1 MNKFYLNQ
9 TKIDMKKLVGKSLLI
24 VLAFSLASC
33 VESLTDVQ
41 QSTTPTIEIFKPL
54 TNDTVKVGKND
65 ISFQAS
71 DGSGGQGLSFYEI
84 YLNGKFVQRFEQNTD
99 GTNPQISLK
108 VDSTFLGTRIK
119 YSVKVY
125 NKNGRSKESKVQE
138 NIYVKDKIPNTPQNL
153 FLAKLNDFTV
163 SLLWDDASSNETGF
177 ELWRKDEGGGTYRR
191 IKTLPANTISTT
203 DGGLSAF
210 VVYYYRLRAF
220 NNSGYSEFSN
230 EVSTSNIAGGPWNL
244 IAEAIGSSLVNLKW
258 VDFAVNESGFII
270 ERTDPFTTEFKRV
283 AIVPPNTEEYQD
295 NSVSPSTGY
304 KYRVAYFTNTSISGY
319 SNEVSIS
326 TYYTDVAGPSNLTAS
341 LGINVVNL
349 KWDDN
354 TPLEKEVIVERKVGN
369 GQFQELIKLPADT
382 KTATDATVQRG
393 ITYQYRV
400 RQSLGT
406 RTYTPYSNTV
416 QILVQ

>member
-1 MNKFYLNQ
+1 MFLAAS
-9 TKIDMKKLVGKSLLI
+9 VF
-24 VLAFSLASC
+24 VLSGC
-33 VESLTDVQ
+33 VESLTDTQ
-41 QSTTPTIEIFKPL
+41 QSVSPTIEVLKPMS
-54 TNDTVKVGKND
+54 NDTVMVGKNE
-65 ISFQAS
+65 ISYQAAE
-71 DGSGGQGLSFYEI
+71 GSGGQGLSFYEL
-84 YLNGKFVQRFEQNTD
+84 YLNGKFNSRYEQNTD
-99 GTNPQISLK
+99 GTNPKIYLNI
-108 VDSTFLGTRIK
+108 DSTLLGSRIK

-125 NKNGRSKESKVQE
+125 NKSGRSKESKVQE
-138 NIYVKDKIPNTPQNL
+138 NIYVKDKAPNAPRNL

-163 SLLWDDASSNETGF
+163 SLLWDDVSTNETGF

-210 VVYYYRLRAF
+210 VVYYYKVRAF
-220 NNSGYSEFSN
+220 NNSGYSDFSN
-230 EVSTSNIAGGPWNL
+230 EVSTSNITGGPWNL
-244 IAEAIGSSLVNLKW
+244 TAEAIGSSLVNLKW
-258 VDFAVNESGFII
+258 IDFATNESGFII
-270 ERTDPFTTEFKRV
+270 ERTDPLTTEYKRL

-304 KYRVAYFTNTSISGY
+304 KYRVAYFTNSSVSGY

-326 TYYTDVAGPSNLTAS
+326 TYYTDVPGPSNLTVT

-354 TPLEKEVIVERKVGN
+354 TPLEKEVIVERRTGN
-369 GQFQELIKLPADT
+369 GQFQEIQKLSADT
-382 KTATDATVQRG
+382 KTATDATVQKG
-393 ITYQYRV
+393 NIYYYRV

-416 QILVQ
+416 SILVQ

>member
-1 MNKFYLNQ
+1 MLRN
-9 TKIDMKKLVGKSLLI
+9 LLFMFLAASVF
-24 VLAFSLASC
+24 VLSGC
-33 VESLTDVQ
+33 VESLTDTQ
-41 QSTTPTIEIFKPL
+41 QSVSPTIEVLKPMS
-54 TNDTVKVGKND
+54 NDTVMVGKNE
-65 ISFQAS
+65 ISYQAAE
-71 DGSGGQGLSFYEI
+71 GSGGQGLSFYEL
-84 YLNGKFVQRFEQNTD
+84 YLNGKFNSRYEQNTD
-99 GTNPQISLK
+99 GTNPKIYLNI
-108 VDSTFLGTRIK
+108 DSTLLGSRIK

-125 NKNGRSKESKVQE
+125 NKSGRSKESKVQE
-138 NIYVKDKIPNTPQNL
+138 NIYVKDKAPNAPRNL

-163 SLLWDDASSNETGF
+163 SLLWDDVSTNETGF

-210 VVYYYRLRAF
+210 VVYYYKVRAF
-220 NNSGYSEFSN
+220 NNSGYSDFSN
-230 EVSTSNIAGGPWNL
+230 EVSTSNITGGPWNL
-244 IAEAIGSSLVNLKW
+244 TAEAIGSSLVNLKW
-258 VDFAVNESGFII
+258 IDFATNESGFII
-270 ERTDPFTTEFKRV
+270 ERTDPLTTEYKRL

-304 KYRVAYFTNTSISGY
+304 KYRVAYFTNSSVSGY

-326 TYYTDVAGPSNLTAS
+326 TYYTDVPGPSNLTVT

-354 TPLEKEVIVERKVGN
+354 TPLEKEVIVERRTGN
-369 GQFQELIKLPADT
+369 GQFQEIQKLSADT
-382 KTATDATVQRG
+382 KTATDATVQKG
-393 ITYQYRV
+393 NIYYYRV

-416 QILVQ
+416 SILVQ

>member
-1 MNKFYLNQ
+1 MV
-9 TKIDMKKLVGKSLLI
+9 KLVGKLLWL
-24 VLAFSLASC
+24 VSFLFLVSC

-41 QSTTPTIEIFKPL
+41 QSTTPTIEVFSPL
-54 TNDTVKVGKND
+54 TNDTVKIGKNE
-65 ISFQAS
+65 ITYQAA
-71 DGSGGQGLSFYEI
+71 DGTGGQGLSFYEI
-84 YLNGKFVQRFEQNTD
+84 YLNGKFVQRYEQNTD
-99 GTNPQISLK
+99 GTNPKIYLTA
-108 VDSTFLGTRIK
+108 DSTFLGARIK

-125 NKNGRSKESKVQE
+125 NKNGRSKESKTQE
-138 NIYVKDKIPNTPQNL
+138 NIYVKDKVPNTPQNL
-153 FLAKLNDFTV
+153 FLAKLNDFSV
-163 SLLWDDASSNETGF
+163 SLLWDDLSTNETGF

-210 VVYYYRLRAF
+210 VVYYYKLRAY
-220 NNSGYSEFSN
+220 NNSGFSEFSN
-230 EVSTSNIAGGPWNL
+230 EVTTSNIAGGPWNL
-244 IAEAIGSSLVNLKW
+244 SAEAIGSSLVNLKW

-270 ERTDPFTTEFKRV
+270 ERTDPFTTEFKRI

-304 KYRVAYFTNTSISGY
+304 KYRVAFFTNTSISGY

-326 TYYTDVAGPSNLTAS
+326 TYYTDVAGPSNLSAS

-354 TPLEKEVIVERKVGN
+354 TTLEKETIVERRTGN
-369 GQFQELIKLPADT
+369 GQFQELLKLPADT

-393 ITYQYRV
+393 NTYHYRV

-406 RTYTPYSNTV
+406 RTFTPYSNTV

>member
-1 MNKFYLNQ
+1 MIKENGYRFMWRVL
-9 TKIDMKKLVGKSLLI
+9 ISVLLI
-24 VLAFSLASC
+24 GSLFGLLSC
-33 VESLTDVQ
+33 VESLNDAQ
-41 QSTTPTIEIFKPL
+41 QSTTPSIEIYKPIS
-54 TNDTVKVGKND
+54 NDSVMVGKNE
-65 ISFQAS
+65 ISYQAAE
-71 DGSGGQGLSFYEI
+71 GSGGQGLAFYEI
-84 YLNGKFVQRFEQNTD
+84 YLNTKFVARYEQNTD
-99 GTNPQISLK
+99 GTNPKLYLN
-108 VDSTFLGTRIK
+108 VDSTLLGSRIK
-119 YSVKVY
+119 YSVRVY
-125 NKNGRSKESKVQE
+125 NKSGRSKESKVQE
-138 NIYVKDKIPNTPQNL
+138 NIYVKDKIPNTPKNL

-163 SLLWDDASSNETGF
+163 SLLWDDASSNEAGF

-210 VVYYYRLRAF
+210 VVYYYKIRAY
-220 NNSGYSEFSN
+220 NNSGYSDFSN

-244 IAEAIGSSLVNLKW
+244 SAEAIGSSLVNLKW
-258 VDFAVNESGFII
+258 IDFATNESGFII
-270 ERTDPFTTEFKRV
+270 ERTDPLTTEFRRL

-304 KYRVAYFTNTSISGY
+304 KYRVAYFTNSSVSGY

-326 TYYTDVAGPSNLTAS
+326 TYYTDVPGPSNLTAT

-354 TPLEKEVIVERKVGN
+354 TPLEKEVIIERKVGN
-369 GQFQELIKLPADT
+369 GQFQEILKLAADT
-382 KTATDATVQRG
+382 KTATDVTAQKG
-393 ITYQYRV
+393 NTYFYRV

-416 QILVQ
+416 SVLVQ

>member
-1 MNKFYLNQ
+1 MLR
-9 TKIDMKKLVGKSLLI
+9 TLLFMFLAASVF
-24 VLAFSLASC
+24 VLSGC
-33 VESLTDVQ
+33 VESLTDTQ
-41 QSTTPTIEIFKPL
+41 QSASPTIEVLKPL
-54 TNDTVKVGKND
+54 SNDTVMVGKNE
-65 ISFQAS
+65 ISYQAAE
-71 DGSGGQGLSFYEI
+71 GSGGQGLSFYEL
-84 YLNGKFVQRFEQNTD
+84 YLNGKFNSRYEQNTD
-99 GTNPQISLK
+99 GTNPKIYLNI
-108 VDSTFLGTRIK
+108 DSTLLGSRIK

-138 NIYVKDKIPNTPQNL
+138 NIYVKDKAPNAPHNL

-163 SLLWDDASSNETGF
+163 SLLWDDVSTNETGF

-210 VVYYYRLRAF
+210 VVYYYKVRAF
-220 NNSGYSEFSN
+220 NNSGYSDFSN

-244 IAEAIGSSLVNLKW
+244 TAEAIGSSLVNLKW
-258 VDFAVNESGFII
+258 IDFATNESGFII
-270 ERTDPFTTEFKRV
+270 ERTDPLTTEYKRL

-304 KYRVAYFTNTSISGY
+304 KYRVAYFTNSSVSGY

-326 TYYTDVAGPSNLTAS
+326 TYYTDVPGPSNLTAT

-354 TPLEKEVIVERKVGN
+354 TPLEKEVIVERRTGN
-369 GQFQELIKLPADT
+369 GQFQEIQKLSADT
-382 KTATDATVQRG
+382 KTATDATVQKG
-393 ITYQYRV
+393 NTYYYRV

-416 QILVQ
+416 SILVQ